1 VAHHVWEESVQLH
14 GAIGMTQEYE
24 VGAYVKRLAVAAKLY
39 GDATFHLERVA
50 CSSLDS
56 SAVNA

>member
-1 VAHHVWEESVQLH
+1 L
-14 GAIGMTQEYE
+14 
-24 VGAYVKRLAVAAKLY
+24 AAKLY

>member
-1 VAHHVWEESVQLH
+1 VQLH